1 MKVTRTSDNREF
13 QSATVAEADK
23 KFEQLAQ
30 LEIGIKAKKAAA
42 EQKIAGIKSKLI
54 VVTETAVDEYN
65 ELIKWIDAYILANK
79 GRFVKPRMR
88 KTEFGKYGLRTVA
101 NLHISDEQG
110 VIESSDRLDLALYE
124 TKRSIIKKAVER
136 ALADGK
142 DISGAKI
149 ISGDVAGF
157 KVSKE
162 LLEAELKR

>member
-1 MKVTRTSDNREF
+1 MTVTRTSDNREF

-30 LEIGIKAKKAAA
+30 LEITIKAKKAAA
-42 EQKIAGIKSKLI
+42 EKKIAAIKAKLI
-54 VVTETAVDEYN
+54 ADTETAQDEYN
-65 ELIKWIDAYILANK
+65 KLVKWLDAYILASK
-79 GRFVKPRMR
+79 GRFIKPRMR
-88 KTEFGKYGLRTVA
+88 KTEFGKYGLRTVT
-101 NLHISDEQG
+101 NLHVSDKQQ
-110 VIESSDRLDLALYE
+110 VIESSDRLELALYE

-136 ALADGK
+136 ALVDGK
-142 DISGAKI
+142 DISGAVM